1 VTDTPTIFVSK
12 RTSLQA
18 VSIVAFVAVCCFVA
32 SAVADDRSV
41 CGSVPP
47 KPAAIAACT
56 RIITSP
62 ATSPHDRALA
72 FTFRAE
78 ATRARGDM
86 AGAIA
91 DYSQALTLL
100 PDYPQALVG
109 RGIGYRESN
118 DGVHATAD
126 FDQALTLNPKDA
138 RALYER
144 GLTKRK
150 SGDASGGDADIAAAK
165 AISPDI
171 AGRP

>member
-1 VTDTPTIFVSK
+1 MTFVST
-12 RTSLQA
+12 RASLQT
-18 VSIVAFVAVCCFVA
+18 VRIVAFVAACGFVG

-100 PDYPQALVG
+100 PDYPQTLIG
-109 RGIGYRESN
+109 RGIAYRESN
-118 DGVHATAD
+118 DAAHATAD
-126 FDQALTLNPKDA
+126 FDQALKLDPKSA
-138 RALYER
+138 KALYER
-144 GLTKRK
+144 GLAKRQ
-150 SGDASGGDADIAAAK
+150 SGDLGGGDADIAAAK
-165 AISPDI
+165 AINPAISDS
-171 AGRP
+171 R